1 MPSENRA
8 ELTALL
14 ALCFQQL
21 EVTRHAQ
28 TRDVLHCMIERLE
41 GKLDEMECRAAPDR
55 VEDGPSDEDRPAATA
70 FG

>member
-1 MPSENRA
+1 MAAEKRS

-21 EVTRHAQ
+21 ETTEHAQ

-41 GKLDEMECRAAPDR
+41 EKLDELDDPVISDAAD
-55 VEDGPSDEDRPAATA
+55 PAMPAS
-70 FG
+70 FSHS